1 MNIEIKTVYK
11 GLILVLV
18 LFVGSGCKN
27 IVDRYDERL
36 SNQYTN
42 AGFVQ
47 KTMNNDRFS
56 INYWDNQKEG
66 APVVVFVHGFGG
78 DGKISWW
85 EQAEAFLEDY
95 RVVIPDILWFG
106 QSQSSEQP
114 TLNAQIEGINELLQ
128 HLALEKVHLVGISY
142 GGFISLGIAHR
153 YPDQLSSL
161 TLVDSPGPIVST
173 KDIDNFCEQV
183 GVDSI
188 QEAFVPESAK
198 GVKRLMDF
206 SFEQPPLLTDGIRAQ
221 TLGHYFSRNPKEQR
235 ELLRELPSNRQALG
249 GPIAVETLI
258 LWGKEDVIFDVHQ
271 AHELAELLS
280 ARIEI
285 IEGAGHALPFERPD
299 LFNQQLERFIRTA
312 EE

>member
-1 MNIEIKTVYK
+1 MNIEMVYK
-11 GLILVLV
+11 SLILVLV
-18 LFVGSGCKN
+18 LFIGWGCKN
-27 IVDRYDERL
+27 IVERYDERL

-47 KTMNNDRFS
+47 KTMKSDRFS
-56 INYWDNQKEG
+56 INYWDNQKKD

-85 EQAEAFLEDY
+85 EQAEVFQEDY
-95 RVVIPDILWFG
+95 RVVVPDILWFG
-106 QSQSSEQP
+106 KSQSSVQP
-114 TLNAQIEGINELLQ
+114 TLNAQIDGINKLLQ
-128 HLALEKVHLVGISY
+128 HLSLEKVHLVGISY

-153 YPDQLSSL
+153 YSDQLRTL
-161 TLVDSPGPIVST
+161 TLVDSPGPVVSA

-188 QEAFVPESAK
+188 QEAFVPESAE

-221 TLGHYFSRNPKEQR
+221 TLGRYFSRYPKEQR
-235 ELLRELPSNRQALG
+235 ELLRDLPSNRQALS

-258 LWGKEDVIFDVHQ
+258 LWGKEDAIFDVHQ
-271 AHELAELLS
+271 ARELAELLS

-285 IEGAGHALPFERPD
+285 IEGAGHALPFERPRA
-299 LFNQQLERFIRTA
+299 FNEQLEKFIQTS